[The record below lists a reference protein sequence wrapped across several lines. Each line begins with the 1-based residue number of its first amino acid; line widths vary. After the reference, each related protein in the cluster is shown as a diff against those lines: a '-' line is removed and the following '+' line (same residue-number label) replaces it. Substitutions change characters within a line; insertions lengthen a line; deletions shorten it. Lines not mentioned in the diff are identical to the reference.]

1 MTANMRRWLT
11 DHGLTAVQVAD
22 MAGIRIRDL
31 YDSLSGRRPV
41 QSELRTTLRSVYGM
55 TEAEYREAV
64 QG

>member
-1 MTANMRRWLT
+1 MTAQMRRWLT
-11 DHGLTAVQVAD
+11 AHGLTAVQVAD
-22 MAGIRIRDL
+22 KAGVRIRDL

-41 QSELRTTLRSVYGM
+41 QPELQSTLLGVYGM